1 MVGAEHGRLLSYS
14 MDVGHVEKTNDRD
27 YEVEERCGAMIEVVL
42 HTTELDADGEPVPL
56 SQAIPYH
63 GISSTSTPKRSKRV
77 SGLIT
82 R

>member
-1 MVGAEHGRLLSYS
+1 MGDFSLTLWTT
-14 MDVGHVEKTNDRD
+14 GHVEKTNDRD
-27 YEVEERCGAMIEVVL
+27 YEVEERCGALDDDAVL
-42 HTTELDADGEPVPL
+42 HTTELDADGSPVAL

-63 GISSTSTPKRSKRV
+63 GISSTSTPKGSKRV